1 MPNNSQQTHKYEEA
15 QRLRRNVLTSI
26 LVLLVAITGI
36 FAYRQ
41 HASAQDIQSK
51 VDKRV
56 EQNNQIKKKNKEV
69 EAANDKLKKQIGI
82 YDTDHAS
89 KRFYDKFFVWSTWKE
104 YMSNMKQLQVLY
116 PTIEKGN
123 VVNIKDDT
131 RGAGVS
137 PDSSYSKDSY
147 IGKEKSQIGDI
158 VKQTKVYPDGQETE
172 AIWYIVSEYK
182 DGKYNITTM
191 NAYREAR

>member
-1 MPNNSQQTHKYEEA
+1 MLNNSQQTYKYKEA

-26 LVLLVAITGI
+26 LVVLVAIAGI

-41 HASAQDIQSK
+41 HASAQDIQIK
-51 VDKRV
+51 VDKRI
-56 EQNNQIKKKNKEV
+56 EQNNQIKQENKKV
-69 EAANDKLKKQIGI
+69 EAANDELKKQIGI
-82 YDTDHAS
+82 YDTDQS
-89 KRFYDKFFVWSTWKE
+89 SEKFYDKFFVWSTWKE

-116 PTIEKGN
+116 PSIEEGN
-123 VVNIKDDT
+123 VVNIKGDT

-137 PDSSYSKDSY
+137 PDSSYSKESY

-172 AIWYIVSEYK
+172 AIWYIVSENK
-182 DGKYNITTM
+182 NGKYNITTM

>member
-1 MPNNSQQTHKYEEA
+1 MPNNSQHTHKYEEA

-26 LVLLVAITGI
+26 LVLLVAIAGI

-51 VDKRV
+51 VDKRI
-56 EQNNQIKKKNKEV
+56 EQNNQMKKENKKV

-82 YDTDHAS
+82 YDTDQAS
-89 KRFYDKFFVWSTWKE
+89 ERFYDKFFVWSTWKE

-116 PTIEKGN
+116 PTIEEGN
-123 VVNIKDDT
+123 VVNIKGDT

-137 PDSSYSKDSY
+137 PNSSYSRDSY